1 MASKRSALS
10 LYALR
15 ALAVLAVAAMVVW
28 TAAVGFLWLNE
39 TRIVFRTDNR
49 LSRIVPLDRSFQPV
63 EIVTAGGIRL
73 DAVTLERSDGAAAP
87 YWILFSNGSAQS
99 IHRDRVQDQLE
110 QLHGLGYNVLA
121 FDYRGFG
128 RSPGTP
134 TEAGLYADALAS
146 YHYLTAARHVP
157 ASKVIL
163 AGRSLGSAVAVEL
176 GTRVGSAGLLLLSP
190 IDSIPL
196 MGERIYPWV
205 PVRFLASNRFD
216 SIAKAVRVR
225 APAVVVHAV
234 NDRFVP
240 IAAARAVFARLAGP
254 KLMLETGGG
263 HNGAGFSPLSE
274 LRDALESFWP
284 SPGFTGEGEQ

>member
-1 MASKRSALS
+1 
-10 LYALR
+10 
-15 ALAVLAVAAMVVW
+15 MVVW
-28 TAAVGFLWLNE
+28 TAAVGLLWWNE
-39 TRIVFRTDNR
+39 TRIVFRTDSTLR
-49 LSRIVPLDRSFQPV
+49 RIIPLDRSFNPL
-63 EIVTAGGIRL
+63 EIVSDGGLRL
-73 DAVTLERSDGAAAP
+73 EAVTLERRVPADDP
-87 YWILFSNGSAQS
+87 YWILYSNGSAQS
-99 IHRDRVQDQLE
+99 IYRDRVQDQLQ

-128 RSPGTP
+128 RSPGPP

-146 YHYLTAARHVP
+146 YEYLTVSRHVP
-157 ASKVIL
+157 AWKIIL

-205 PVRFLASNRFD
+205 PLRFLASNRFD
-216 SIAKAVRVR
+216 SLAKAGRVR
-225 APAVVVHAV
+225 APAVVVHAL

-240 IAAARAVFARLAGP
+240 ISAARAVFAQLGGP

-263 HNGAGFSPLSE
+263 HTGAGFSPLSD
-274 LRDALESFWP
+274 LRDALESVWP
-284 SPGFTGEGEQ
+284 PPGLTGDGER

>member
-1 MASKRSALS
+1 M
-10 LYALR
+10 R

-28 TAAVGFLWLNE
+28 TAAVGFLWWNE
-39 TRIVFRTDNR
+39 TRIVFRTDNTLR
-49 LSRIVPLDRSFQPV
+49 RIIPLDPSFKPA
-63 EIVTAGGIRL
+63 EIVGDRGIHL
-73 DAVTLERSDGAAAP
+73 EAVTLERSGPEDDR

-99 IHRDRVQDQLE
+99 IYRDRVQDQLQ

-146 YHYLTAARHVP
+146 YEYLTVSRHVP

-216 SIAKAVRVR
+216 SLAKAGRVR
-225 APAVVVHAV
+225 APAVVVHAL

-240 IAAARAVFARLAGP
+240 ISAARAVFAQLGGP

-263 HNGAGFSPLSE
+263 HNDAGFSPLSE
-274 LRDALESFWP
+274 LRDALDSFWP
-284 SPGFTGEGEQ
+284 SPGFTGEGDQ

>member
-1 MASKRSALS
+1 MA
-10 LYALR
+10 
-15 ALAVLAVAAMVVW
+15 VW
-28 TAAVGFLWLNE
+28 TAAVGFLWWNE
-39 TRIVFRTDNR
+39 TRIVFRTDSSFR
-49 LSRIVPLDRSFQPV
+49 RVIPLDRSFKPV
-63 EIVTAGGIRL
+63 EIVSAGGVRL
-73 DAVTLERSDGAAAP
+73 EAVTLERSDSVSDP

-99 IHRDRVQDQLE
+99 IHRDRVQDQLQ

-128 RSPGTP
+128 RSLGTP

-146 YHYLTAARHVP
+146 YDYLTASRQIP

-176 GTRVGSAGLLLLSP
+176 GTRVESAGLLLLSP

-205 PVRFLASNRFD
+205 PVQLLASNRFD
-216 SIAKAVRVR
+216 SVGKAARVR

-240 IAAARAVFARLAGP
+240 IAAARAVYARLAGP

-263 HNGAGFSPLSE
+263 HNGAGFSPISE

-284 SPGFTGEGEQ
+284 SSGFAGEGDQ